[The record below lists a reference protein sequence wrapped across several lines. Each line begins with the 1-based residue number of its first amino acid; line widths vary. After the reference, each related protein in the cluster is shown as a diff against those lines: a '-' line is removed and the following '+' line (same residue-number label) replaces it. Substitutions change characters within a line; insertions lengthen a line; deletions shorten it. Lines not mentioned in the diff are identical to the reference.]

1 MCVFECLCVCFYV
14 EEEVGEEEEGCGH
27 TIVRGVTLQRVFESI
42 RFIRANSQHITQPL
56 PRQSG

>member
-1 MCVFECLCVCFYV
+1 MCFYV